1 MSTVPPV
8 GRDGWRT
15 VTISSLAVFMVSM
28 EITIISLAFP
38 EIRSRF
44 ADTSESV
51 LSWIFSAYNIG
62 VASLLLIG
70 GWMSERYGH
79 KRVFLA
85 GVSIFLVGCVL
96 AGVAVSSELLIGARV
111 VQAIGGAM
119 QAPSGLALILAAAPP
134 ARHQMVIGIWGAAG
148 ALAAAAGPTI
158 GALLVEGFGWRA
170 VFLINVPI
178 IGVALVLGRRWL
190 PDTPPSSGVGVVDLI
205 SVPLA
210 GIGVGA
216 LVFGIVQG
224 EEWGWRSVGVWA
236 SFVLGL
242 VLLAGFLLRSS
253 RHPAPLFDLGLYR
266 LRSYWVANVATVFF
280 AFAFFGWLVP
290 LPTLIQN
297 VWGWSV
303 LRTGFAIAP
312 GPFLA
317 FFIAPP
323 AGRLADRIGN
333 RWILVAC
340 GLSGAIGL
348 LLFVANF
355 GAEPSYVTAILI
367 PSLFVGIAA
376 GTGFSQLVGAAMR
389 DVPPHQYAMGGAGRT
404 TVFQMSIALGV
415 AVAVAIIGRPNGPVE
430 ALTVYDDA
438 WLVCAGAF
446 AMVAVTAGVLYPP
459 KHRSSTAPVD

>member
-1 MSTVPPV
+1 MSDVPPV

-15 VTISSLAVFMVSM
+15 VAISSAAVFMVSM
-28 EITIISLAFP
+28 EITVISLAFP
-38 EIRSRF
+38 EIREQF

-70 GWMSERYGH
+70 GWLSERYGH
-79 KRVFLA
+79 KRIFLT
-85 GVSIFLVGCVL
+85 GVSIFLAGSVL
-96 AGVAVSSELLIGARV
+96 AGIAVSSEMLIAARV
-111 VQAIGGAM
+111 VQAVGGAL
-119 QAPSGLALILAAAPP
+119 QSPAGLALILAAAPP

-170 VFLINVPI
+170 VFLVNIPI
-178 IGVALVLGRRWL
+178 IGVALSLGQRWL
-190 PDTPPSSGVGVVDLI
+190 PDTPPSPGTESVDLV

-210 GIGVGA
+210 GVGVGA
-216 LVFGIVQG
+216 LVLGIVQG
-224 EEWGWRSVGVWA
+224 EEWGWSSAGVWS
-236 SFVLGL
+236 SFVIGA
-242 VLLAGFLLRSS
+242 VLLAAFIFRSAK
-253 RHPAPLFDLGLYR
+253 HPAPLFDLDLYR
-266 LRSYWVANVATVFF
+266 LRSFSVANIATVFF

-312 GPFLA
+312 GPLLA

-323 AGRLADRIGN
+323 AGRIADRIGN
-333 RWILVAC
+333 RWILVVC
-340 GLSGAIGL
+340 GVSGAIGL
-348 LLFVANF
+348 LLTARNF
-355 GAEPSYVTAILI
+355 GPDPDFVGAILL
-367 PSLFVGIAA
+367 PSMFIGVAA

-404 TVFQMSIALGV
+404 TVFQMAIALGIAV
-415 AVAVAIIGRPNGPVE
+415 AVAVIGRPQGPVE
-430 ALTVYDDA
+430 ALAAYDDS
-438 WLVCAGAF
+438 WLICAGAF
-446 AMVAVTAGVLYPP
+446 ELVAVTAGLLYPP
-459 KHRSSTAPVD
+459 KPAA

>member
-1 MSTVPPV
+1 MSELPPV

-15 VTISSLAVFMVSM
+15 VAISSAAVFMVSM
-28 EITIISLAFP
+28 EITVISLAFP
-38 EIRSRF
+38 EIRERF
-44 ADTSESV
+44 SDTSESV

-70 GWMSERYGH
+70 GWLSERYGH
-79 KRVFLA
+79 KRVFLV
-85 GVSIFLVGCVL
+85 GVAIFLAGSVL
-96 AGVAVSSELLIGARV
+96 AGVAVSSEMLIAARV
-111 VQAIGGAM
+111 VQATGGAL
-119 QAPSGLALILAAAPP
+119 QSPAGLALILAAAPP

-170 VFLINVPI
+170 VFLVNIPI
-178 IGVALVLGRRWL
+178 IGVALTLGRRWL
-190 PDTPPSSGVGVVDLI
+190 PDTPPSLGGDTVDLI

-210 GIGVGA
+210 GVGVGA
-216 LVFGIVQG
+216 LVLGIVQG
-224 EEWGWRSVGVWA
+224 EEWGWSSAGVWSA
-236 SFVLGL
+236 FAIGA
-242 VLLAGFLLRSS
+242 VLLVAFLIQSG

-266 LRSYWVANVATVFF
+266 LRSFSVANVATVFF

-312 GPFLA
+312 GPLMA

-323 AGRLADRIGN
+323 AGRIADRIGN
-333 RWILVAC
+333 RWILVLC
-340 GLSGAIGL
+340 GTSGAIGL
-348 LLFVANF
+348 LLFARNF
-355 GAEPSYVTAILI
+355 GTEPEYLSDILL

-404 TVFQMSIALGV
+404 TVFQMAIALGIAV
-415 AVAVAIIGRPNGPVE
+415 AVAVIGRPEGPLA
-430 ALTVYDDA
+430 ALAAYDDS
-438 WLVCAGAF
+438 WLIGAGAF
-446 AMVAVTAGVLYPP
+446 GLVAVTAGLFYPAKP
-459 KHRSSTAPVD
+459 T

>member
-1 MSTVPPV
+1 MSEVPPV

-15 VTISSLAVFMVSM
+15 VGVSSVAVFMVSM
-28 EITIISLAFP
+28 EITVISLAFP
-38 EIRSRF
+38 EIRERF

-70 GWMSERYGH
+70 GWLSERYGH
-79 KRVFLA
+79 KRIFLTGVTIFLA
-85 GVSIFLVGCVL
+85 GSVL
-96 AGVAVSSELLIGARV
+96 AGVAVSSEMLIGARV
-111 VQAIGGAM
+111 VQAAGGAL

-170 VFLINVPI
+170 VFLVNIPI
-178 IGVALVLGRRWL
+178 IGVALVTGRRWL
-190 PDTPPSSGVGVVDLI
+190 PDTPPSPGTDVVDLI

-216 LVFGIVQG
+216 LVLGIVQG
-224 EEWGWRSVGVWA
+224 EEWGWGSAEVWI
-236 SFVLGL
+236 SFVGGV
-242 VLLAGFLLRSS
+242 VLLAGFLFRSS
-253 RHPAPLFDLGLYR
+253 RHRAPLFDLSLYR

-312 GPFLA
+312 GPLLA
-317 FFIAPP
+317 FFVAPP
-323 AGRLADRIGN
+323 AGRIADRLGN
-333 RWILVAC
+333 RWILVVC
-340 GLSGAIGL
+340 GASGAIGL

-355 GAEPSYVTAILI
+355 DAQPSYVSAVLI
-367 PSLFVGIAA
+367 PSLFIGISA

-404 TVFQMSIALGV
+404 TVFQMSIALGI
-415 AVAVAIIGRPNGPVE
+415 AVAVAIIGRPSGPAA
-430 ALTVYDDA
+430 ALAAYDDA
-438 WLVCAGAF
+438 WLVCAAAYG
-446 AMVAVTAGVLYPP
+446 MVALTSGVLYPS
-459 KHRSSTAPVD
+459 KYTRSPIPG

>member
-1 MSTVPPV
+1 MSDAPPV

-28 EITIISLAFP
+28 EITVISLAFP
-38 EIRSRF
+38 EIRARF

-70 GWMSERYGH
+70 GWLSERYGH
-79 KRVFLA
+79 KRMFLT
-85 GVSIFLVGCVL
+85 GVSIFLVGSVL
-96 AGVAVSSELLIGARV
+96 AGIAVSSEMLIAARV
-111 VQAIGGAM
+111 VQAVGGAL
-119 QAPSGLALILAAAPP
+119 QSPSGLALILVSTPP
-134 ARHQMVIGIWGAAG
+134 ARHQMAIGIWGASG

-170 VFLINVPI
+170 VFLVNIPV
-178 IGVALVLGRRWL
+178 IGVALTLGRRWL
-190 PDTPPSSGVGVVDLI
+190 PDTQPSAGSATVDLV

-216 LVFGIVQG
+216 LVLGIVQG
-224 EEWGWRSVGVWA
+224 EEWGWSSFGVWA
-236 SFVLGL
+236 SFVIGV
-242 VLLAGFLLRSS
+242 VLLAGFFVRSN

-266 LRSYWVANVATVFF
+266 LRSFAVANIATIFF

-312 GPFLA
+312 GPLLA
-317 FFIAPP
+317 FFVAPP

-333 RWILVAC
+333 RWILVLC
-340 GLSGAIGL
+340 GTSGALGL
-348 LLFVANF
+348 LLFVATF
-355 GAEPSYVTAILI
+355 GAEPQYITDILI
-367 PSLFVGIAA
+367 PSLFVGVAA

-404 TVFQMSIALGV
+404 TVFQMAIALGIAA
-415 AVAVAIIGRPNGPVE
+415 AVAVIGRPVGPDE
-430 ALTVYDDA
+430 ALAAYDDS
-438 WLVCAGAF
+438 WLIAAGAF
-446 AMVAVTAGVLYPP
+446 ALVAITAGLLYPP
-459 KHRSSTAPVD
+459 KPS